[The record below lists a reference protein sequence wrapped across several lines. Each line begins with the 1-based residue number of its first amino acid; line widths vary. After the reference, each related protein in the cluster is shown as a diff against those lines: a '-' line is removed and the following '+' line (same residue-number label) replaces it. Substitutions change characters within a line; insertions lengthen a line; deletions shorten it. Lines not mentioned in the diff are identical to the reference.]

1 MTTQKINNIV
11 RIRITQKQNFEN
23 DKKKETLNQPL

>member
-23 DKKKETLNQPL
+23 DQKKDSLN